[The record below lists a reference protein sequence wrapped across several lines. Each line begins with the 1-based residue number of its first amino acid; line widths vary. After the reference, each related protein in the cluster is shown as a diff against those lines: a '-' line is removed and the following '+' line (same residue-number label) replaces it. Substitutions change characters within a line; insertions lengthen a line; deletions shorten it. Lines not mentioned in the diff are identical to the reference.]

1 MTYNIYQLINYST
14 GEVVQYDPHLAS
26 QVAEILDATARAAEA
41 ARLAQCR
48 ERLTGLLPVTGP
60 RRETG
65 DSLVMGLFARREE
78 NTR

>member
-41 ARLAQCR
+41 ARLALLR
-48 ERLTGLLPVTGP
+48 ERLTGLLPVTAP
-60 RRETG
+60 RPVNG
-65 DSLVMGLFARREE
+65 DALAASFFALKESD
-78 NTR
+78 